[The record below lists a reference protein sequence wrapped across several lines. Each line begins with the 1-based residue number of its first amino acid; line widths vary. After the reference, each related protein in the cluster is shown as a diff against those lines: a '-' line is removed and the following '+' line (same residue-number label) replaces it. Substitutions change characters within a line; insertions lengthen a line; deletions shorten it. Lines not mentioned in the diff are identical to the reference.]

1 MEDKPF
7 KVLIIGA
14 GVSGLVLAHAL
25 ELAKID
31 FVLLE
36 KGIVAPPWGTSITSK
51 IVDSTAVLSNSRRK

>member
-1 MEDKPF
+1 MYQKDKNQF
-7 KVLIIGA
+7 RVVIVGA

-36 KGIVAPPWGTSITSK
+36 KGVVAPPWGTSITSK
-51 IVDSTAVLSNSRRK
+51 SHGWR